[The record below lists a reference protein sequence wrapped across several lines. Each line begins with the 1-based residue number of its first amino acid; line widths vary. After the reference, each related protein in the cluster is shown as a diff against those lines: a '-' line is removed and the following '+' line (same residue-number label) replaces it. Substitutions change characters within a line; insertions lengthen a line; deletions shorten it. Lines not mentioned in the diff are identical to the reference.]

1 CGFKTGNRDDVAGNA
16 FINRGAFKTAEGEHL
31 RDAALFNDL
40 AFAVERVDRLARLDR
55 TRGDTA
61 RENAAE
67 ERVALDGGHQH
78 AERAFFNGRLR
89 HVLDDLVEKRREA
102 LTRT

>member
-1 CGFKTGNRDDVAGNA
+1 FFSSRRRHTSFSRDWSSDVCSSD
-16 FINRGAFKTAEGEHL
+16 L
-31 RDAALFNDL
+31 ALFNDL
-40 AFAVERVDRLARLDR
+40 AFAVERVGRLARLDR

-89 HVLDDLVEKRREA
+89 HVLDEIGRASLGKEWSCRRWA
-102 LTRT
+102 WL